1 MKSVVN
7 YLIRFLFSLL
17 LLMLSTTESLSQNI
31 AFNHLTPDEGLSQ
44 ISVNSLYADQ
54 DGNIWIATRVGLNC
68 YDGNKLR
75 IYANKRG
82 NKNSLFCNNVKQVTG
97 DGNRFLYLLCAEG
110 IAQLDLT
117 TLSFKTLLID
127 NNVGAL
133 CYHKQ
138 LFFSDRHKIMVYQ
151 PHSRRNKLYLTLPTI
166 REAECG

>member
-1 MKSVVN
+1 MKSVEN
-7 YLIRFLFSLL
+7 CLIRFLFSLL

-44 ISVNSLYADQ
+44 ISVNSLYADR

-127 NNVGAL
+127 NNV
-133 CYHKQ
+133 
-138 LFFSDRHKIMVYQ
+138 
-151 PHSRRNKLYLTLPTI
+151 
-166 REAECG
+166 